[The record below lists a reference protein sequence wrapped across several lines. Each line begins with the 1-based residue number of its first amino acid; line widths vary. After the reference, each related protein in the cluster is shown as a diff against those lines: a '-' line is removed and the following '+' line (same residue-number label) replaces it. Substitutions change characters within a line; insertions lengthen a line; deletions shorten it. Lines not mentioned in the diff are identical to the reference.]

1 MNETCLRLFADEAPV
16 AANDGV
22 LSSLRLVT
30 RERPKADSAPGPIA
44 PQVRAQAITPVE
56 TPVAPSSIAQVALEQ
71 QILEELAR
79 PTAPGVS
86 ASEAFR
92 DKELKL
98 GALFAS
104 LSTADSRTL
113 HHRLTCRKANDA
125 IAMRFS
131 RLVSERQAR
140 LLAFLAD
147 ARRRAAIAVGGRR

>member
-1 MNETCLRLFADEAPV
+1 MKEAGLRLFAHEAPV

-30 RERPKADSAPGPIA
+30 RERPKADTEPAPIA
-44 PQVRAQAITPVE
+44 PQARAQATLVGTPA
-56 TPVAPSSIAQVALEQ
+56 APSSTTHVALEQ
-71 QILEELAR
+71 QIVEELAR
-79 PTAPGVS
+79 AAPPGLS

-98 GALFAS
+98 GELFAS

-113 HHRLTCRKANDA
+113 HHRLTCPKANDA
-125 IAMRFS
+125 IAMGFG
-131 RLVSERQAR
+131 RLVPERQAR